1 MSLIISILLMKTK
14 KVKIKMQEED
24 ISDVETCSD
33 FRVIFTKHVFKKGFK
48 RLKNILRCMIQPL

>member
-48 RLKNILRCMIQPL
+48 R